1 MISVSDDERT
11 TRTWE
16 PGLFDRLVRDVHAV
30 PPVDASRPVR
40 IAPIDAPNVFEQP
53 RLPTDPP
60 PPWTAA
66 PAQASRVV
74 RTHEPRIEERRR
86 GGGWLSVVLGAALG
100 AAITLAAIHPPARAA
115 VDRAFDRAVKAAHHR
130 L

>member
-16 PGLFDRLVRDVHAV
+16 AGLFDRLARDVRPV
-30 PPVDASRPVR
+30 TPVDASRPVR

-66 PAQASRVV
+66 PAQA
-74 RTHEPRIEERRR
+74 RIEERRR

-100 AAITLAAIHPPARAA
+100 SALTLAAIHPPARAA
-115 VDRAFDRAVKAAHHR
+115 VEGAFDRAVKAAQHR